1 VRKLD
6 YVFISHGDSDH
17 MNGISEMLGR
27 RETGIEIGTL
37 VFPVETVWEDGLEEL
52 AKEAEGH
59 GVKTAMIEPG
69 HELTEGQLH
78 IVCIQPGEDYM
89 GEKGNAASM
98 VLAVT
103 YGEFNMLFTGDVEGE
118 GEEALT
124 GMLKERYADRS
135 WEVLK
140 TAHHGSKNSSA
151 EGFLEVVKPKYAMI
165 SAGKENRYGH
175 PHKETVERL
184 EAVGSKI
191 YSTQECGAVGIEVG
205 EIEMRIWRYLC
216 ETDVNCAKENH

>member
-37 VFPVETVWEDGLEEL
+37 VFPVEAVWEDGLKEL
-52 AKEAEGH
+52 AEEAVGY
-59 GVKTAMIEPG
+59 GVKTAVIEPG
-69 HELTEGQLH
+69 QEIMEGQLH
-78 IVCIQPGEDYM
+78 IVCIQPGEDYV

-103 YGEFNMLFTGDVEGE
+103 WGEFDMLFTGDVEGE
-118 GEEALT
+118 GEEVLT
-124 GMLKERYADRS
+124 DMLKEGYADRS

-165 SAGKENRYGH
+165 SAGRANRYGH
-175 PHKETVERL
+175 PHGETVERL

-191 YSTQECGAVGIEVG
+191 YSTQECGAIGVEVEG
-205 EIEMRIWRYLC
+205 NEMRIWRYLR
-216 ETDVNCAKENH
+216 ETDVNYAEGNR